1 VSAISIQG
9 LSAGYCG
16 EAVIND
22 ISFELAEK
30 QLLAILGPSGSG
42 KSTLLKTIAGFL
54 APMSGSITLEG
65 VLVSSTTSL
74 VPPEKRNIGLVPQ
87 EGSLFPHLDVSA
99 NIRFGIKR
107 DPNAR
112 ARVDELLEIIGM
124 EAFAHTRPQELS
136 GGQQQRVA
144 LARALAPK
152 PKLILLDEPFTALD
166 TSLRAQM
173 REDIRS
179 ILTLTST
186 TAIMVTHDQ
195 EEALATADQLALM
208 QGGQLIAYG
217 VPLSLYNNPE
227 SVAVAQ
233 LLGEINVIPAVVE
246 AGNSVRTDFGVNLTK
261 NTGELNPGV
270 SGTLIVRPEAIA
282 IDENQTP
289 NATIIDSLFHGHDSL
304 ISVRMDSGLVI
315 KLREPTHIT
324 RTPGARCCVNVT
336 RHGIFLPQ
344 VRINP

>member
-1 VSAISIQG
+1 MSAISIQG
-9 LSAGYCG
+9 LSAGYG
-16 EAVIND
+16 HEAIIND

-54 APMSGSITLEG
+54 TPSQGSITLEG
-65 VLVSSTTSL
+65 VTVSSTTSL

-99 NIRFGIKR
+99 NIGFGIKR

-124 EAFAHTRPQELS
+124 TEFAHTRPQELS

-208 QGGQLIAYG
+208 QGGQLIAFG
-217 VPLSLYNNPE
+217 VPLALYNNPE
-227 SVAVAQ
+227 SISVAR

-246 AGNSVRTDFGVNLTK
+246 SNNSVRTDFGVSLTK
-261 NTGELNPGV
+261 DSGELNPGD

-282 IDENQTP
+282 IVENSTP

-304 ISVRMDSGLVI
+304 ISVRTDSGLVI

-324 RTPGARCCVNVT
+324 RTPGARCSVNVT
-336 RHGIFLPQ
+336 RPGIFLPQ
-344 VRINP
+344 ARINP

>member
-1 VSAISIQG
+1 MSAISIQG
-9 LSAGYCG
+9 LSAGYGG
-16 EAVIND
+16 EPVISG
-22 ISFELAEK
+22 ISFELAEQ

-54 APMSGSITLEG
+54 TPLEGSITLDG
-65 VLVSSTTSL
+65 VLVSSTTSH

-87 EGSLFPHLDVSA
+87 EGSLFPHLNVSA
-99 NIRFGIKR
+99 NIGFGIKR
-107 DPNAR
+107 DPNSLT
-112 ARVDELLEIIGM
+112 RVEELLEIIDM
-124 EAFAHTRPQELS
+124 KEFAHARPQELS

-173 REDIRS
+173 RDDIRS

-195 EEALATADQLALM
+195 EEALATADQLAIM
-208 QGGQLIAYG
+208 QGGKLIAYG
-217 VPLSLYNNPE
+217 EPLSLYNNPQ
-227 SVAVAQ
+227 SIAVAQ

-246 AGNSVRTDFGVNLTK
+246 ANHNVRTDFGVSVTQGS
-261 NTGELNPGV
+261 GELTPGE
-270 SGTLIVRPEAIA
+270 SGALIVRPEAIA
-282 IDENQTP
+282 IGEQLTP
-289 NATIIDSLFHGHDSL
+289 NATIVDSLFHGHDSL
-304 ISVRMDSGLVI
+304 ISVRMDSGLVV

-324 RTPGARCCVNVT
+324 RTPGTRCSVTVT
-336 RHGIFLPQ
+336 RPGTFL
-344 VRINP
+344 RS

>member
-1 VSAISIQG
+1 MSAISIQG
-9 LSAGYCG
+9 LSAGYGG
-16 EAVIND
+16 EAVISD
-22 ISFELAEK
+22 ISFDLSHQ

-54 APMSGSITLEG
+54 TPIAGSITLDGEF
-65 VLVSSTTSL
+65 VSSTGSP

-99 NIRFGIKR
+99 NISFGIKR
-107 DPNAR
+107 DPQR
-112 ARVDELLEIIGM
+112 KKRVDELLDIISM
-124 EAFAHTRPQELS
+124 QEYPHARPQELS

-195 EEALATADQLALM
+195 EEALATADQLAIM
-208 QGGQLIAYG
+208 QNGKLIAFG
-217 VPLSLYNNPE
+217 TPHTLYNSPTSRE
-227 SVAVAQ
+227 VAQ
-233 LLGEINVIPAVVE
+233 LLGEINEIPAIFE
-246 AGNSVRTDFGVNLTK
+246 TDRSVRTEFGVTTTINSEDLTP
-261 NTGELNPGV
+261 GEQ
-270 SGTLIVRPEAIA
+270 GTLILRPEALV
-282 IDENQTP
+282 IDETASANG
-289 NATIIDSLFHGHDSL
+289 TIIDSLFHGHDSL
-304 ISVRMDSGLVI
+304 ISVRMDSGLVV
-315 KLREPTHIT
+315 KLREPTQTT
-324 RTPGARCCVNVT
+324 RTPGTQCWVT
-336 RHGIFLPQ
+336 LTRPGTFL
-344 VRINP
+344 RS

>member
-1 VSAISIQG
+1 MSAISIQG
-9 LSAGYCG
+9 LSAGYGG

-22 ISFELAEK
+22 ITFELAEK

-54 APMSGSITLEG
+54 TPLTGSITLEG
-65 VLVSSTTSL
+65 VTVSGPKSHI
-74 VPPEKRNIGLVPQ
+74 PPEKRNIGLVPQ

-99 NIRFGIKR
+99 NIGFGIKR
-107 DPNAR
+107 SPDAR

-124 EAFAHTRPQELS
+124 KEFAHTRPQELS

-144 LARALAPK
+144 IARALAPT

-173 REDIRS
+173 REDIQS

-195 EEALATADQLALM
+195 EEALATADQLAIM

-217 VPLSLYNNPE
+217 VPLSLYHNPE
-227 SVAVAQ
+227 SIAVAQ
-233 LLGEINVIPAVVE
+233 LLGETNVIPAVVE
-246 AGNSVRTDFGVNLTK
+246 TGDSVRTDFGLNLTQDS
-261 NTGELNPGV
+261 GGLNPGT
-270 SGTLIVRPEAIA
+270 SGTLIVRPEDIA
-282 IDENQTP
+282 IDENNTP
-289 NATIIDSLFHGHDSL
+289 NANIIDSLFHGHDSM
-304 ISVRMDSGLVI
+304 ISVRMDSGLVV

-324 RTPGARCCVNVT
+324 RAPGARCSVSVK
-336 RHGIFLPQ
+336 RPGIFLPS
-344 VRINP
+344 

>member
-1 VSAISIQG
+1 MSAISIQG
-9 LSAGYCG
+9 LSAGYGG
-16 EAVIND
+16 EAIIND
-22 ISFELAEK
+22 ITFELAEK

-54 APMSGSITLEG
+54 TPSQGSITLEG
-65 VLVSSTTSL
+65 VTVSSTTSL

-99 NIRFGIKR
+99 NIGFGIKR

-112 ARVDELLEIIGM
+112 ARVGELLEIIGM
-124 EAFAHTRPQELS
+124 TEFAHTRPQELS

-195 EEALATADQLALM
+195 EEALATADQLAIM
-208 QGGQLIAYG
+208 QGGHIIAYG
-217 VPLSLYNNPE
+217 IPLTLYNNPE
-227 SVAVAQ
+227 SIAVAQ

-246 AGNSVRTDFGVNLTK
+246 SGNTVRTDFGVNLTK
-261 NTGELNPGV
+261 NSGELKFGD
-270 SGTLIVRPEAIA
+270 SGTLIVRPEAIF
-282 IDENQTP
+282 IEENQSP

-324 RTPGARCCVNVT
+324 RTPGARCSVGVT
-336 RHGIFLPQ
+336 RPGMFLPQ
-344 VRINP
+344 ARINP

>member
-9 LSAGYCG
+9 LSAGYGG
-16 EAVIND
+16 EPVISG
-22 ISFELAEK
+22 ISFELAEQ

-54 APMSGSITLEG
+54 TPLEGSITLDG
-65 VLVSSTTSL
+65 VLVSSTTSH

-87 EGSLFPHLDVSA
+87 EGSLFPHLNVSA
-99 NIRFGIKR
+99 NIGFGIKR
-107 DPNAR
+107 DPNSLT
-112 ARVDELLEIIGM
+112 RVEELLEIIDM
-124 EAFAHTRPQELS
+124 KEFAHARPQELS

-173 REDIRS
+173 RDDIRS

-195 EEALATADQLALM
+195 EEALATADQLAIM
-208 QGGQLIAYG
+208 QGGKLIAYG
-217 VPLSLYNNPE
+217 EPLSLYNNPQ
-227 SVAVAQ
+227 SIAVAQ

-246 AGNSVRTDFGVNLTK
+246 ANHNVRTDFGVSVTQGS
-261 NTGELNPGV
+261 GELTPGE
-270 SGTLIVRPEAIA
+270 SGALIVRPEAIA
-282 IDENQTP
+282 IGEQLTP
-289 NATIIDSLFHGHDSL
+289 NATIVDSLFHGHDSL
-304 ISVRMDSGLVI
+304 ISVRMDSGLVV

-324 RTPGARCCVNVT
+324 RTPGTRCSVTVT
-336 RHGIFLPQ
+336 RPGTFL
-344 VRINP
+344 RS

>member
-9 LSAGYCG
+9 LSAGYGG
-16 EAVIND
+16 EAVISD
-22 ISFELAEK
+22 ISFELAEQ

-54 APMSGSITLEG
+54 TPLEGSITLDG
-65 VLVSSTTSL
+65 VLVSSTTSH

-99 NIRFGIKR
+99 NIGFGIKR
-107 DPNAR
+107 DPNSR
-112 ARVDELLEIIGM
+112 ARVEELLEIIGM
-124 EAFAHTRPQELS
+124 KEFAHTRPQELS

-173 REDIRS
+173 RDDIRS

-195 EEALATADQLALM
+195 EEALATADQLAIM
-208 QGGQLIAYG
+208 HGGKLIAYG
-217 VPLSLYNNPE
+217 EPLSLYNNPQ
-227 SVAVAQ
+227 SIAVAQ

-246 AGNSVRTDFGVNLTK
+246 ANHNVRTDFGVSATQGS
-261 NTGELNPGV
+261 GELTPGE
-270 SGTLIVRPEAIA
+270 SGALIVRPEAIA
-282 IDENQTP
+282 IGEELTP
-289 NATIIDSLFHGHDSL
+289 NATIVDSLFHGHDSL

-315 KLREPTHIT
+315 KLREPTHVT
-324 RTPGARCCVNVT
+324 RTPGTRCSVTVT
-336 RHGIFLPQ
+336 RPGTFL
-344 VRINP
+344 RS

>member
-1 VSAISIQG
+1 MSAISIQG
-9 LSAGYCG
+9 LSAGYCD

-22 ISFELAEK
+22 ITFELAEK

-54 APMSGSITLEG
+54 TPMTGSITLEG
-65 VLVSSTTSL
+65 VLVSSATSRI
-74 VPPEKRNIGLVPQ
+74 PPEKRNIGLVPQ
-87 EGSLFPHLDVSA
+87 DGSLFPHLDVSA
-99 NIRFGIKR
+99 NIGFGIR
-107 DPNAR
+107 RNPNAR

-124 EAFAHTRPQELS
+124 TEFAHTRPQELS

-173 REDIRS
+173 RDDIRS

-195 EEALATADQLALM
+195 EEALATADQLAIM
-208 QGGQLIAYG
+208 QCGHIIAYG
-217 VPLSLYNNPE
+217 VPLTLYNNPK
-227 SVAVAQ
+227 SIAVAQ

-246 AGNSVRTDFGVNLTK
+246 SDNTVRTDFGVNLTK
-261 NTGELNPGV
+261 NSGELNPGE
-270 SGTLIVRPEAIA
+270 SGTFILRPEAIF
-282 IDENQTP
+282 IEENQSP

-304 ISVRMDSGLVI
+304 ISVRMDSGIVI
-315 KLREPTHIT
+315 KLREPTHVT
-324 RTPGARCCVNVT
+324 RTPGARCSVSAT
-336 RHGIFLPQ
+336 RPGMFLPQ
-344 VRINP
+344 ARINP

>member
-1 VSAISIQG
+1 MSAISIQG
-9 LSAGYCG
+9 LSAGYGG
-16 EAVIND
+16 EPVISD
-22 ISFELAEK
+22 ISFELAEQ

-54 APMSGSITLEG
+54 TPIKGSITLDG
-65 VLVSSTTSL
+65 VLVSSTTSP

-99 NIRFGIKR
+99 NIGFGIKR

-112 ARVDELLEIIGM
+112 ARVEELLEIIGM
-124 EAFAHTRPQELS
+124 TEFAHARPQELS

-173 REDIRS
+173 RDDIRS

-195 EEALATADQLALM
+195 EEALATADQLAIM
-208 QGGQLIAYG
+208 QGGKLIAFG
-217 VPLSLYNNPE
+217 TPLSLYKSPK
-227 SVAVAQ
+227 SIAVAQ

-246 AGNSVRTDFGVNLTK
+246 ADHSVRTDFGASATQDS
-261 NTGELNPGV
+261 GELKAGE
-270 SGTLIVRPEAIA
+270 SGALIVRPEAIV
-282 IDENQTP
+282 IDEHSTP
-289 NATIIDSLFHGHDSL
+289 NATIVDSLFHGHDSL
-304 ISVRMDSGLVI
+304 ISVRMDSGLVV
-315 KLREPTHIT
+315 KLREPTQIF
-324 RTPGARCCVNVT
+324 RVPGERCSVSVT
-336 RHGIFLPQ
+336 RPGTFL
-344 VRINP
+344 RS

>member
-1 VSAISIQG
+1 VSAISVQG
-9 LSAGYCG
+9 LSAGYGG
-16 EAVIND
+16 EAVISD
-22 ISFELAEK
+22 ISFELGEK
-30 QLLAILGPSGSG
+30 QLLAVLGPSGSG

-54 APMSGSITLEG
+54 TPLTGSITLDG
-65 VLVSSTTSL
+65 ILVSDTSSRI
-74 VPPEKRNIGLVPQ
+74 PPEKRNIGLVPQ

-99 NIRFGIKR
+99 NIGFGIKR
-107 DPNAR
+107 NPDAR

-124 EAFAHTRPQELS
+124 KDFAHSRPQELS

-195 EEALATADQLALM
+195 EEALATADQLAIM
-208 QGGQLIAYG
+208 QGGRLIGYG
-217 VPLSLYNNPE
+217 VPLSLYNNPK
-227 SVAVAQ
+227 SIAVAQ

-246 AGNSVRTDFGVNLTK
+246 TGNSVRTDFGVSLNQDS
-261 NTGELNPGV
+261 GELKPGE
-270 SGTLIVRPEAIA
+270 SGTLIVRPEALA
-282 IDENQTP
+282 IDESQTP

-304 ISVRMDSGLVI
+304 ISVRMDSGLVV

-324 RTPGARCCVNVT
+324 RTPGARCSVNLT
-336 RHGIFLPQ
+336 RPGIFLQ
-344 VRINP
+344 QNRINP

>member
-1 VSAISIQG
+1 VNAISIQG
-9 LSAGYCG
+9 LSAGYGG

-54 APMSGSITLEG
+54 TPLNGSITLEG
-65 VLVSSTTSL
+65 VLVSSTSSHI
-74 VPPEKRNIGLVPQ
+74 PPEKRNIGLVPQ
-87 EGSLFPHLDVSA
+87 EGSLFPHLDVNA
-99 NIRFGIKR
+99 NIGFGIKR

-124 EAFAHTRPQELS
+124 TEFAHTRPQELS

-208 QGGQLIAYG
+208 EGGRLIAYG
-217 VPLSLYNNPE
+217 DPLSLYNNPE
-227 SVAVAQ
+227 SIAVAQ

-246 AGNSVRTDFGVNLTK
+246 SGNSVRTDFGVNLTQDS
-261 NTGELNPGV
+261 GELNPRE
-270 SGTLIVRPEAIA
+270 SGLLIVRPEAIA
-282 IDENQTP
+282 IEEGSTP

-304 ISVRMDSGLVI
+304 ISVRMDSGLIV
-315 KLREPTHIT
+315 KLREPTRIT
-324 RTPGARCCVNVT
+324 RTPGARCSVSVT
-336 RHGIFLPQ
+336 RPGIFLPS
-344 VRINP
+344 

>member
-9 LSAGYCG
+9 LSAGYGG
-16 EAVIND
+16 EAVISD
-22 ISFELAEK
+22 ISFELAEQ

-42 KSTLLKTIAGFL
+42 KSTLLKTIAGFITPL
-54 APMSGSITLEG
+54 KGSITLDG
-65 VLVSSTTSL
+65 VLVSSTTSPI
-74 VPPEKRNIGLVPQ
+74 PPEKRNIGLVPQ

-99 NIRFGIKR
+99 NIGFGIKR
-107 DPNAR
+107 DPNSR
-112 ARVDELLEIIGM
+112 ARVEELLEIIGM
-124 EAFAHTRPQELS
+124 KEFAHTRPQELS

-173 REDIRS
+173 RDDIRS

-195 EEALATADQLALM
+195 EEALATADQLAIM
-208 QGGQLIAYG
+208 HGGKLIAYG
-217 VPLSLYNNPE
+217 EPLSLYNNPQ
-227 SVAVAQ
+227 SIAVAQ

-246 AGNSVRTDFGVNLTK
+246 ANHNVRTDFGVSANQGS
-261 NTGELNPGV
+261 GELTPGE
-270 SGTLIVRPEAIA
+270 SGALIVRPEAIA
-282 IDENQTP
+282 IGEELTP
-289 NATIIDSLFHGHDSL
+289 NATIVDSLFHGHDSL

-315 KLREPTHIT
+315 KLREPTHVT
-324 RTPGARCCVNVT
+324 RTPGTRCSVTVT
-336 RHGIFLPQ
+336 RPGTFL
-344 VRINP
+344 RS